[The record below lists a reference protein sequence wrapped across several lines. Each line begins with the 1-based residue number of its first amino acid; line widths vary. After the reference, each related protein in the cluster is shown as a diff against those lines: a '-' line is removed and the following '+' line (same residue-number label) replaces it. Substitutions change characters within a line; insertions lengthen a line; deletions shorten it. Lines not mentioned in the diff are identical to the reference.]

1 MRFFKNW
8 KHIGFIGGFISLMG
22 TLPFGVL
29 NVLAFTIGAKESVA
43 DALLFSFGVIIAE
56 VAIVACCLKWF
67 LFLFRKKRLWEMLQY
82 LMIGFIFFLAIQ
94 QIQQIGTPLAQK
106 TDLLASKFPRFF
118 LGLSLSALN
127 PSQFPFWI
135 AWNTVLKEQGL
146 LSERHARNKYL
157 IGIGCGTFLGL
168 VCFIACSQLID
179 DASGLLESP
188 AYHLIIACLFAGIG
202 LLILFKSFWKR
213 WYSNGWR

>member
-1 MRFFKNW
+1 MKILQKW
-8 KHIGFIGGFISLMG
+8 KSPFLVGALISLAG

-29 NVLAFTIGAKESVA
+29 NILTFKIGTGESVVQA
-43 DALLFSFGVIIAE
+43 GLFATGVVLSEMI
-56 VAIVACCLKWF
+56 IVAACLKWF
-67 LFLFRKKRLWEMLQY
+67 RTSGINPLIIECLRY
-82 LMIGFIFFLAIQ
+82 LMIAFIFYLAIQ
-94 QIQQIGTPLAQK
+94 EIVQIGSKASTHEE
-106 TDLLASKFPRFF
+106 LLKSPAPRFL
-118 LGLSLSALN
+118 LGMMLSAVN

-146 LSERHARNKYL
+146 LSERNARNKYL

-168 VCFIACSQLID
+168 ACFIACSQLID

-188 AYHLIIACLFAGIG
+188 AYHLIIACLFASIGI
-202 LLILFKSFWKR
+202 LILFKSFWKR

>member
-1 MRFFKNW
+1 MKFFESW

-43 DALLFSFGVIIAE
+43 DALLFSSGVVIAE
-56 VAIVACCLKWF
+56 VLIVACCLKWF
-67 LFLFRKKRLWEMLQY
+67 QFLFRKKRLWEVLQY

-94 QIQQIGTPLAQK
+94 QIQQIGTPVAQK

-135 AWNTVLKEQGL
+135 AWNGVL
-146 LSERHARNKYL
+146 ANK
-157 IGIGCGTFLGL
+157 
-168 VCFIACSQLID
+168 
-179 DASGLLESP
+179 GLLETTRNR
-188 AYHLIIACLFAGIG
+188 LFYLLGIG
-202 LLILFKSFWKR
+202 SGTFCGLACFILVSGWFQQSSGLFHSTAYYITLSVIFALTGTALLYKLLIKKPSTL
-213 WYSNGWR
+213 N